1 MIPGEMKFNLKNCQT
16 ETAKLC
22 SCVEDLGKTHAL
34 TRKTVFAISLAL
46 EELFVNIVSYGFK
59 DDLEHLIGVCIHQEN
74 GTLVIRIEDDGI
86 PFNPENEMSPD
97 VKCPLEESKI
107 GGLGIH
113 LVKKMMD
120 EITYER
126 RDKKNV
132 IIMKKHLKGN

>member
-1 MIPGEMKFNLKNCQT
+1 VVNGKIQFNLKNCQT

-22 SCVEDLGKTHAL
+22 SCVEDLGKTLDL

-59 DDLEHLIGVCIHQEN
+59 DDLEHLIGVSIHQED

-86 PFNPENEMSPD
+86 PFNPENEDAPD
-97 VKCPLEESKI
+97 VKCPLEKSKI

-113 LVKKMMD
+113 LARKMMD
-120 EITYER
+120 EIAYER
-126 RDKKNV
+126 RDGKN
-132 IIMKKHLKGN
+132 IIVMKKYLKFN